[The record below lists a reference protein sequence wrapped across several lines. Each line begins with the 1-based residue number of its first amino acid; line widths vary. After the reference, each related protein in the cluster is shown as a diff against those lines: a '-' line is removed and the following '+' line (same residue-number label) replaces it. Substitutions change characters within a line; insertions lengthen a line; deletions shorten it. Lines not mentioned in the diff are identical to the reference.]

1 MSSEQKSQVRRILL
15 KISGEALSGDTGFG
29 IDPHVLSQTA
39 KAIRDVQKQGVQ
51 TVLVI
56 GGGNI
61 FRGAALQKAGFDRV
75 TGDQMGMLATIMNG
89 LAMREELKAQGGEC
103 VLMSAYGIPSITTQ
117 YSATEGRELLKKGSS
132 LIVAGGTGSPF
143 FTTDTGAVLRAIEL
157 QCSEVLKATKVDG
170 IYLEA
175 LDGRLC
181 KIRTGRAQPALL
193 DGIMV
198 DYYGSPTPLRQVAQ
212 VNVEDAR
219 TLKLSVFDRN
229 AIKAVEKAIQQSE
242 LGLNP
247 VVAGVEIRVPL
258 PPLTEE
264 RRKELVKVV
273 KAEVEQTKVEIRNIR
288 RDANAE
294 IKDLQK
300 NKEISEDEQRSGEE
314 KIQKATDAS
323 IKKSDDLLAAK
334 QKELMEI

>member
-1 MSSEQKSQVRRILL
+1 MN
-15 KISGEALSGDTGFG
+15 
-29 IDPHVLSQTA
+29 
-39 KAIRDVQKQGVQ
+39 KA
-51 TVLVI
+51 
-56 GGGNI
+56 
-61 FRGAALQKAGFDRV
+61 
-75 TGDQMGMLATIMNG
+75 
-89 LAMREELKAQGGEC
+89 
-103 VLMSAYGIPSITTQ
+103 
-117 YSATEGRELLKKGSS
+117 
-132 LIVAGGTGSPF
+132 
-143 FTTDTGAVLRAIEL
+143 
-157 QCSEVLKATKVDG
+157 
-170 IYLEA
+170 LEA

-258 PPLTEE
+258 PHLTEE

>member
-1 MSSEQKSQVRRILL
+1 MN
-15 KISGEALSGDTGFG
+15 
-29 IDPHVLSQTA
+29 
-39 KAIRDVQKQGVQ
+39 KA
-51 TVLVI
+51 
-56 GGGNI
+56 
-61 FRGAALQKAGFDRV
+61 
-75 TGDQMGMLATIMNG
+75 
-89 LAMREELKAQGGEC
+89 
-103 VLMSAYGIPSITTQ
+103 
-117 YSATEGRELLKKGSS
+117 
-132 LIVAGGTGSPF
+132 
-143 FTTDTGAVLRAIEL
+143 
-157 QCSEVLKATKVDG
+157 
-170 IYLEA
+170 LEA

-323 IKKSDDLLAAK
+323 IKKSDNLLAAK

>member
-1 MSSEQKSQVRRILL
+1 ML
-15 KISGEALSGDTGFG
+15 K
-29 IDPHVLSQTA
+29 
-39 KAIRDVQKQGVQ
+39 DVQ
-51 TVLVI
+51 
-56 GGGNI
+56 N
-61 FRGAALQKAGFDRV
+61 KAETR
-75 TGDQMGMLATIMNG
+75 MN
-89 LAMREELKAQGGEC
+89 KA
-103 VLMSAYGIPSITTQ
+103 
-117 YSATEGRELLKKGSS
+117 
-132 LIVAGGTGSPF
+132 
-143 FTTDTGAVLRAIEL
+143 
-157 QCSEVLKATKVDG
+157 
-170 IYLEA
+170 LEA
-175 LDGRLC
+175 LDGRLS

>member
-1 MSSEQKSQVRRILL
+1 MN
-15 KISGEALSGDTGFG
+15 
-29 IDPHVLSQTA
+29 
-39 KAIRDVQKQGVQ
+39 KA
-51 TVLVI
+51 
-56 GGGNI
+56 
-61 FRGAALQKAGFDRV
+61 
-75 TGDQMGMLATIMNG
+75 
-89 LAMREELKAQGGEC
+89 
-103 VLMSAYGIPSITTQ
+103 
-117 YSATEGRELLKKGSS
+117 
-132 LIVAGGTGSPF
+132 
-143 FTTDTGAVLRAIEL
+143 
-157 QCSEVLKATKVDG
+157 
-170 IYLEA
+170 LEA

-273 KAEVEQTKVEIRNIR
+273 KAEVEQTNVEIRNIR

>member
-1 MSSEQKSQVRRILL
+1 MN
-15 KISGEALSGDTGFG
+15 
-29 IDPHVLSQTA
+29 
-39 KAIRDVQKQGVQ
+39 KA
-51 TVLVI
+51 
-56 GGGNI
+56 
-61 FRGAALQKAGFDRV
+61 
-75 TGDQMGMLATIMNG
+75 
-89 LAMREELKAQGGEC
+89 
-103 VLMSAYGIPSITTQ
+103 
-117 YSATEGRELLKKGSS
+117 
-132 LIVAGGTGSPF
+132 
-143 FTTDTGAVLRAIEL
+143 
-157 QCSEVLKATKVDG
+157 
-170 IYLEA
+170 LEA

-198 DYYGSPTPLRQVAQ
+198 DYYGSPTLLRQVAQ

>member
-1 MSSEQKSQVRRILL
+1 MN
-15 KISGEALSGDTGFG
+15 
-29 IDPHVLSQTA
+29 
-39 KAIRDVQKQGVQ
+39 KA
-51 TVLVI
+51 
-56 GGGNI
+56 
-61 FRGAALQKAGFDRV
+61 
-75 TGDQMGMLATIMNG
+75 
-89 LAMREELKAQGGEC
+89 
-103 VLMSAYGIPSITTQ
+103 
-117 YSATEGRELLKKGSS
+117 
-132 LIVAGGTGSPF
+132 
-143 FTTDTGAVLRAIEL
+143 
-157 QCSEVLKATKVDG
+157 
-170 IYLEA
+170 LEA

-314 KIQKATDAS
+314 KIQKVTDAS

>member
-1 MSSEQKSQVRRILL
+1 ML
-15 KISGEALSGDTGFG
+15 KDVQNNADTRM
-29 IDPHVLSQTA
+29 A
-39 KAIRDVQKQGVQ
+39 KA
-51 TVLVI
+51 
-56 GGGNI
+56 
-61 FRGAALQKAGFDRV
+61 
-75 TGDQMGMLATIMNG
+75 
-89 LAMREELKAQGGEC
+89 
-103 VLMSAYGIPSITTQ
+103 
-117 YSATEGRELLKKGSS
+117 
-132 LIVAGGTGSPF
+132 
-143 FTTDTGAVLRAIEL
+143 
-157 QCSEVLKATKVDG
+157 
-170 IYLEA
+170 LEA

-229 AIKAVEKAIQQSE
+229 SIKAVEKAIQQSD

-264 RRKELVKVV
+264 RRKDLVKVV
-273 KAEVEQTKVEIRNIR
+273 KGEVEQAKVEIRNIR
-288 RDANAE
+288 RDANDK
-294 IKDLQK
+294 IKALQK
-300 NKEISEDEQRSGEE
+300 DKQISEDELRSGEE
-314 KIQKATDAS
+314 KIQKATDAA
-323 IKKSDDLLAAK
+323 IKKADELLDAK

>member
-1 MSSEQKSQVRRILL
+1 ML
-15 KISGEALSGDTGFG
+15 K
-29 IDPHVLSQTA
+29 
-39 KAIRDVQKQGVQ
+39 DVQ
-51 TVLVI
+51 
-56 GGGNI
+56 N
-61 FRGAALQKAGFDRV
+61 KAETR
-75 TGDQMGMLATIMNG
+75 TN
-89 LAMREELKAQGGEC
+89 KA
-103 VLMSAYGIPSITTQ
+103 
-117 YSATEGRELLKKGSS
+117 
-132 LIVAGGTGSPF
+132 
-143 FTTDTGAVLRAIEL
+143 
-157 QCSEVLKATKVDG
+157 
-170 IYLEA
+170 LEA

>member
-1 MSSEQKSQVRRILL
+1 MN
-15 KISGEALSGDTGFG
+15 
-29 IDPHVLSQTA
+29 
-39 KAIRDVQKQGVQ
+39 KA
-51 TVLVI
+51 
-56 GGGNI
+56 
-61 FRGAALQKAGFDRV
+61 
-75 TGDQMGMLATIMNG
+75 
-89 LAMREELKAQGGEC
+89 
-103 VLMSAYGIPSITTQ
+103 
-117 YSATEGRELLKKGSS
+117 
-132 LIVAGGTGSPF
+132 
-143 FTTDTGAVLRAIEL
+143 
-157 QCSEVLKATKVDG
+157 
-170 IYLEA
+170 LEA

-219 TLKLSVFDRN
+219 TLKLNVFDRN

-323 IKKSDDLLAAK
+323 IKKSDDLLVAK

>member
-1 MSSEQKSQVRRILL
+1 MLNDVHKNAESRMNKAVESLDVR
-15 KISGEALSGDTGFG
+15 LS
-29 IDPHVLSQTA
+29 
-39 KAIRDVQKQGVQ
+39 
-51 TVLVI
+51 
-56 GGGNI
+56 
-61 FRGAALQKAGFDRV
+61 
-75 TGDQMGMLATIMNG
+75 
-89 LAMREELKAQGGEC
+89 
-103 VLMSAYGIPSITTQ
+103 
-117 YSATEGRELLKKGSS
+117 
-132 LIVAGGTGSPF
+132 
-143 FTTDTGAVLRAIEL
+143 
-157 QCSEVLKATKVDG
+157 
-170 IYLEA
+170 
-175 LDGRLC
+175 

-198 DYYGSPTPLRQVAQ
+198 DYYGSLTPLRQVAQ
-212 VNVEDAR
+212 INVEDAR

-273 KAEVEQTKVEIRNIR
+273 KNEVEQSKVEIRNIR

-294 IKDLQK
+294 VKDLQK
-300 NKEISEDEQRSGEE
+300 NKEISEDEQRSAEE
-314 KIQKATDAS
+314 KIQKLTDAL
-323 IKKSDDLLAAK
+323 IKKTDELLAAK

>member
-1 MSSEQKSQVRRILL
+1 MN
-15 KISGEALSGDTGFG
+15 
-29 IDPHVLSQTA
+29 
-39 KAIRDVQKQGVQ
+39 KA
-51 TVLVI
+51 
-56 GGGNI
+56 
-61 FRGAALQKAGFDRV
+61 
-75 TGDQMGMLATIMNG
+75 
-89 LAMREELKAQGGEC
+89 
-103 VLMSAYGIPSITTQ
+103 
-117 YSATEGRELLKKGSS
+117 
-132 LIVAGGTGSPF
+132 
-143 FTTDTGAVLRAIEL
+143 
-157 QCSEVLKATKVDG
+157 
-170 IYLEA
+170 LEA

-323 IKKSDDLLAAK
+323 IEKSEDLLAAK

>member
-1 MSSEQKSQVRRILL
+1 MN
-15 KISGEALSGDTGFG
+15 
-29 IDPHVLSQTA
+29 
-39 KAIRDVQKQGVQ
+39 KA
-51 TVLVI
+51 
-56 GGGNI
+56 
-61 FRGAALQKAGFDRV
+61 
-75 TGDQMGMLATIMNG
+75 
-89 LAMREELKAQGGEC
+89 
-103 VLMSAYGIPSITTQ
+103 
-117 YSATEGRELLKKGSS
+117 
-132 LIVAGGTGSPF
+132 
-143 FTTDTGAVLRAIEL
+143 
-157 QCSEVLKATKVDG
+157 
-170 IYLEA
+170 LEA

-229 AIKAVEKAIQQSE
+229 AIKTVEKAIQQSE